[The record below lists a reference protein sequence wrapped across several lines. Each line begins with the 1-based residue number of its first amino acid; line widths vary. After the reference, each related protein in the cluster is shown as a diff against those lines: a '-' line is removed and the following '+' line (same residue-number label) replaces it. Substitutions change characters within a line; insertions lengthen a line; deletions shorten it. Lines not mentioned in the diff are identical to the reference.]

1 MMGTELVSC
10 IQTLGHLRQYLKWG
24 RGAEQ
29 PDYTGEHINGIK
41 NTSAVFY
48 IGDKNEYKLYQG
60 NSFQYRWLQL

>member
-1 MMGTELVSC
+1 MMGVELVSC

-41 NTSAVFY
+41 NTSAV
-48 IGDKNEYKLYQG
+48 LYV
-60 NSFQYRWLQL
+60 RR